1 LGGYACHVHSIA
13 LVCLL
18 AIIVACGD
26 DAASTVDAA
35 SCQSTA
41 DPHDEDGDGI
51 FDACDNCPATANPN
65 QADTTEVEARAFPD
79 GVGDVCDPRG
89 GASGD
94 DLRGFYSFAS
104 DTQGSAWT
112 GSGWTIS
119 DDALHAVGNAAWATT
134 RTQQGD
140 GYFVLAQIA
149 SLSPIGAQGSVAII
163 IDGDGA
169 STGAMCSLQA
179 TMLTAREVGG
189 AESSVM
195 LATAIA
201 PAEPFTLIAWRTIS
215 LSGSLRIPEIT
226 CRLLRAGAMKDVTVT
241 LTDETTTGSH
251 VISAIDAS
259 VDISS
264 LSVYT
269 SPGPKNP

>member
-1 LGGYACHVHSIA
+1 VHTTA
-13 LVCLL
+13 LLCLL
-18 AIIVACGD
+18 AVIGACGD
-26 DAASTVDAA
+26 DGGASRVDAA

-65 QADTTEVEARAFPD
+65 QADTTEIDARAFAD
-79 GVGDVCDPRG
+79 GVGDACDPRG
-89 GASGD
+89 GLGGD
-94 DLRGFYSFAS
+94 VLRGFYSFAS
-104 DTQGSAWT
+104 DTQSSAWT

-119 DDALHAVGNAAWATT
+119 DDALHAAGNAAWTTT

-149 SLSPIGAQGSVAII
+149 SLSPGAQGELAII
-163 IDGDGA
+163 INGDGV
-169 STGAMCSLQA
+169 STGAICSLQGM
-179 TMLTAREVGG
+179 MLTAREVGG

-201 PAEPFTLIAWRTIS
+201 PAEPVTLIAWRIIS
-215 LSGSLRIPEIT
+215 LVASQRIPDIK
-226 CRLLRAGAMKDVTVT
+226 CRVTHSGRMKEVTVT
-241 LTDETTTGSH
+241 LTDDSATGAH
-251 VISAIDAS
+251 LISAIDAS